1 MLFNKIK
8 KNIFKS
14 ILNINNGYL
23 KVSFPD
29 NSELF
34 FGDSKSKLSGN
45 IEIKN
50 WGTLT
55 QIFNSGSIGFAEAY
69 MDQKIASK
77 DISKVLH
84 IMALNRN
91 LNNKIMYG
99 KKLHRYINY
108 FKHLFKA
115 NTVTGSKNNISY
127 HYDMGNDF
135 YSLWLDKSMTYS
147 SAIFDAKTSN
157 LNDAQINKYQ
167 SLCNLTKI
175 NADTNICEIGCGW
188 GGFAEYVAK
197 SFGAKITGITLSQEQ
212 ANFAKKRM
220 YKKGLNELVDIQ
232 IIDYRDLKKKFDR
245 IISIEMFE
253 AVGEKYWPIF
263 FNKLKSNLN
272 NNGLIGMQLI
282 SIKNELYNN
291 YRHNSDFIQKYIF
304 PGGFL
309 PSVDALTKVT
319 SDCGLKIFYEK
330 SFSEDYAKTL
340 SIWRSNFIKNWS
352 NMPKNRKYD
361 LKFKNMWEYYLAYCE
376 AGFRSKNTNVH
387 QITLKSLEP

>member
-1 MLFNKIK
+1 MK

-69 MDQKIASK
+69 MDQKIDSK

-108 FKHLFKA
+108 IKHLFKA
-115 NTVTGSKNNISY
+115 NTITGSKNNISY

-147 SAIFDAKTSN
+147 SAIFDEKTSN

-188 GGFAEYVAK
+188 GGFAEYAAK

-263 FNKLKSNLN
+263 FSKLKSNLN

-291 YRHNSDFIQKYIF
+291 YRKNSDFIQKYIF

-352 NMPKNRKYD
+352 NMPKNKKYD
-361 LKFKNMWEYYLAYCE
+361 LKFKKMWEYYLAYCE

>member
-1 MLFNKIK
+1 MK

-69 MDQKIASK
+69 MDQKIDSK

-99 KKLHRYINY
+99 KKIHRYIN
-108 FKHLFKA
+108 FIKHLFKA
-115 NTVTGSKNNISY
+115 NTITGSKNNISY

-147 SAIFDAKTSN
+147 SAIFDEKTSN

-188 GGFAEYVAK
+188 GGFAEYAAK

-263 FNKLKSNLN
+263 FSKLKSNLN

-291 YRHNSDFIQKYIF
+291 YRNNSDFIQKYIF

-352 NMPKNRKYD
+352 NMPKNKKYD
-361 LKFKNMWEYYLAYCE
+361 LKFKKMWEYYLAYCE

>member
-1 MLFNKIK
+1 MK

-69 MDQKIASK
+69 MDQKIDSK

-99 KKLHRYINY
+99 KKIHRYIN
-108 FKHLFKA
+108 FIKHLFKA
-115 NTVTGSKNNISY
+115 NTITGSKNNISY

-188 GGFAEYVAK
+188 GGFAEYAAK

-352 NMPKNRKYD
+352 NMPKNIKYD

>member
-1 MLFNKIK
+1 MLFNNMK

-14 ILNINNGYL
+14 TLNINNGYL

-69 MDQKIASK
+69 MDQKVDSK

-108 FKHLFKA
+108 IKHLFKA
-115 NTVTGSKNNISY
+115 NTITGSKNNISY

-188 GGFAEYVAK
+188 GGFAEYAAK

-352 NMPKNRKYD
+352 NMPKNIKYD

>member
-1 MLFNKIK
+1 MIFNKIK

-99 KKLHRYINY
+99 KKIHRYIN
-108 FKHLFKA
+108 FIKHLFKA
-115 NTVTGSKNNISY
+115 NTITGSKNNISY
-127 HYDMGNDF
+127 HYDIGNDF

-147 SAIFDAKTSN
+147 SAIFDAKNSN

-167 SLCNLTKI
+167 SLCSLTKI

-188 GGFAEYVAK
+188 GGFAEYAAK

-263 FNKLKSNLN
+263 FSKLKSNLN

-291 YRHNSDFIQKYIF
+291 YRNNSDFIQKYIF

>member
-1 MLFNKIK
+1 MK

-77 DISKVLH
+77 DISKVLY

-147 SAIFDAKTSN
+147 SAIFDAKNSN
-157 LNDAQINKYQ
+157 LNEAQINKYQ

-188 GGFAEYVAK
+188 GGFAEYAAK

-272 NNGLIGMQLI
+272 NNGLI
-282 SIKNELYNN
+282 
-291 YRHNSDFIQKYIF
+291 
-304 PGGFL
+304 
-309 PSVDALTKVT
+309 
-319 SDCGLKIFYEK
+319 
-330 SFSEDYAKTL
+330 
-340 SIWRSNFIKNWS
+340 
-352 NMPKNRKYD
+352 
-361 LKFKNMWEYYLAYCE
+361 
-376 AGFRSKNTNVH
+376 
-387 QITLKSLEP
+387 